1 MSAIGI
7 LPIAGMG
14 LRVSSY
20 CRPLTCPGL
29 FFIPRVTTVVAGL
42 VVEQRFWG
50 LNFFHG
56 AKLRIISPRAP
67 LFRHLVQR
75 FPSVCASLRL
85 APAPP
90 PFERA
95 RAGL

>member
-14 LRVSSY
+14 LGVSSY
-20 CRPLTCPGL
+20 CRPLTCLGL
-29 FFIPRVTTVVAGL
+29 FPRVTTVVAGL

-50 LNFFHG
+50 LDFFHG

-67 LFRHLVQR
+67 LFRHLVQS
-75 FPSVCASLRL
+75 FPSVCTSLRL
-85 APAPP
+85 APTLS

-95 RAGL
+95 REGL

>member
-1 MSAIGI
+1 
-7 LPIAGMG
+7 MG
-14 LRVSSY
+14 LGVSSY
-20 CRPLTCPGL
+20 CRPLTCLGL
-29 FFIPRVTTVVAGL
+29 FPRVTTVVAGL

-50 LNFFHG
+50 LDFFHG

-67 LFRHLVQR
+67 LFRRLVQS
-75 FPSVCASLRL
+75 FPSVCTSLRL

-95 RAGL
+95 REGL

>member
-1 MSAIGI
+1 
-7 LPIAGMG
+7 MG
-14 LRVSSY
+14 LGVSSY
-20 CRPLTCPGL
+20 CRPLTCLGL
-29 FFIPRVTTVVAGL
+29 FPLVTTVVAGL
-42 VVEQRFWG
+42 VVQQRFWG
-50 LNFFHG
+50 LDFFHG

-67 LFRHLVQR
+67 LFRHLVQS

-95 RAGL
+95 LEGL

>member
-14 LRVSSY
+14 LGVSSY
-20 CRPLTCPGL
+20 CRPLTCLGL
-29 FFIPRVTTVVAGL
+29 FPRVTTVVAGL

-67 LFRHLVQR
+67 LFRHLVQS

-85 APAPP
+85 APDLP
-90 PFERA
+90 PFELA
-95 RAGL
+95 REGL

>member
-14 LRVSSY
+14 LGVSSY

-29 FFIPRVTTVVAGL
+29 FFISRVTTVVAGL

-50 LNFFHG
+50 LDFFHG
-56 AKLRIISPRAP
+56 TKLRIISPRAP
-67 LFRHLVQR
+67 LFRHLVQS
-75 FPSVCASLRL
+75 FPSVCTSLRL

-90 PFERA
+90 PFEPA
-95 RAGL
+95 REGL